1 MNPELEHLIKNADS
15 LPTIPVIAIKVM
27 ELAEKEN
34 VSIEEISKL
43 IASDASISACVLK
56 MSNSTFYGCSRKIET
71 LPHAIMTLGLNT
83 LKSLVI
89 AASAKKVYHPY
100 GLTEKMLWEHSFGA
114 GLAARIIAKETSSV
128 RGDEAFLCG
137 LFHDIGKNIMNFL
150 DNNKFHTVMELCYN
164 DGLAFIEAEK
174 RVYPFTHSEVG
185 ALVLNK
191 WNFPD
196 TIISTVLNHHN
207 LEFNDNDDDYSKKL
221 TCVAALSDMFCRKLG
236 IGMRQPESDLN
247 ILDSVPAA
255 ILEVDQ
261 AMLDAML
268 EVFAENFESDKS
280 FFD

>member
-1 MNPELEHLIKNADS
+1 MNQELEYLIKNADT
-15 LPTIPVIAIKVM
+15 LPTIPVIATKVM
-27 ELAEKEN
+27 QLSEEEN
-34 VSIEEISKL
+34 VSVDEISKV

-56 MSNSTFYGCSRKIET
+56 MSNSTFYGCSRQIQT

-89 AASAKKVYHPY
+89 AASAKQVYQPY

-114 GLAARIIAKETSSV
+114 GLAARLIAKETDSV

-150 DNNKFHTVMELCYN
+150 DNKKFHSVMELSYN
-164 DGLAFIEAEK
+164 EGISFTDAEK
-174 RVYPFTHSEVG
+174 RVYPYSHAEVG

-196 TIISTVLNHHN
+196 PIINAVLNHHDFSFDAN
-207 LEFNDNDDDYSKKL
+207 EDDYSIKL
-221 TCVAALSDMFCRKLG
+221 TSIAGLSDMFCRKVG
-236 IGMRQPESDLN
+236 IGIREPETELN
-247 ILDSVPAA
+247 IIESAPAA
-255 ILEVDQ
+255 VLNINQE
-261 AMLDAML
+261 MLDALL
-268 EVFAENFESDKS
+268 EMFTETFEHEKS